1 MKRKLWLTTLS
12 LVVSLAAAAQNIC
25 LGERIPDIQ
34 VASTLGKPVENIS
47 TDYVCLVFFHSESAP
62 CIEAVNSLVGQAGK
76 YANALSVVL
85 LTRELREQKEAVLKG
100 YAKGNVSVAFDRDGR
115 TFENF
120 GIRYV
125 PFCVIYDGKRR
136 KAQWIGSIQQLDP
149 ARLKS
154 IVTQKPR

>member
-1 MKRKLWLTTLS
+1 MKRKLWLTTMALT
-12 LVVSLAAAAQNIC
+12 LSLAAAAQNIC
-25 LGERIPDIQ
+25 LGERIPEIQ
-34 VASTLGKPVENIS
+34 LSSMIGTPVDEIS

-62 CIEAVNSLVGQAGK
+62 CIESVDALVGQIGR
-76 YANALSVVL
+76 YANAVSVVL
-85 LTRELREQKEAVLKG
+85 LTRELREQKEGALKA

-115 TFENF
+115 TFDNF

-136 KAQWIGSIQQLDP
+136 KAQWIGSMQQLDQ

-154 IVTQKPR
+154 IITQKPK